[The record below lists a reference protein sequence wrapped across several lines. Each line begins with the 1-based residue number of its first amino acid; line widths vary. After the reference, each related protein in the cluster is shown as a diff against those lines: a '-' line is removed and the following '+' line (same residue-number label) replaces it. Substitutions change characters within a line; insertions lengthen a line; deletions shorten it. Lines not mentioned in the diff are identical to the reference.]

1 MNAFLDQKRISAILI
16 AVVTIGCGILF
27 LFYGVEAA
35 AVICR
40 FAGILLALIGA
51 FYIFSF
57 IIAKAERVLSTW
69 GSLLAGILCFAAGLW
84 MAVRPLTAIQYL
96 QYVIAIVVL
105 LHGIIDLQASFHLV
119 RARAR
124 LWIYALVSSIV
135 TLGLGTWILLSPMGA
150 TKALMILMGVVL
162 IVDGITDLI
171 LIASLSRTVR
181 HLKKEA
187 EVSQQAAEAVETTGT
202 IDGKPIE

>member
-1 MNAFLDQKRISAILI
+1 MSAFLHQKRISAILI

-40 FAGILLALIGA
+40 FAGILLALI
-51 FYIFSF
+51 
-57 IIAKAERVLSTW
+57 
-69 GSLLAGILCFAAGLW
+69 W

>member
-1 MNAFLDQKRISAILI
+1 MNAFLHQKRVSAILI
-16 AVVTIGCGILF
+16 AVITIGCGILF

-57 IIAKAERVLSTW
+57 FIAKAERLLSTW
-69 GSLLAGILCFAAGLW
+69 GGLLAGILCFAAGIW
-84 MAVRPLTAIQYL
+84 MAVRPLSAIQYM

-105 LHGIIDLQASFHLV
+105 LHGIIDLQASFHLIRSRV
-119 RARAR
+119 S
-124 LWIYALVSSIV
+124 LWIYALIFSIV
-135 TLGLGTWILLSPMGA
+135 TMGLGIWILLSPMGA
-150 TKALMILMGVVL
+150 TRALMILMGIVL
-162 IVDGITDLI
+162 VVDGITDLI

-181 HLKKEA
+181 HMKKEA
-187 EVSQQAAEAVETTGT
+187 EMARQEAEAVETTGT
-202 IDGKPIE
+202 IDGNPIE

>member
-35 AVICR
+35 AVICP
-40 FAGILLALIGA
+40 
-51 FYIFSF
+51 
-57 IIAKAERVLSTW
+57 KAERVLSTW
-69 GSLLAGILCFAAGLW
+69 GGLLAGILCFAAGLW
-84 MAVRPLTAIQYL
+84 MAVRPLSAIQYM

-105 LHGIIDLQASFHLV
+105 LHGIIDLQASFHLA

-124 LWIYALVSSIV
+124 LWIYALVSSII

-187 EVSQQAAEAVETTGT
+187 EISQQAAKAVETTGT